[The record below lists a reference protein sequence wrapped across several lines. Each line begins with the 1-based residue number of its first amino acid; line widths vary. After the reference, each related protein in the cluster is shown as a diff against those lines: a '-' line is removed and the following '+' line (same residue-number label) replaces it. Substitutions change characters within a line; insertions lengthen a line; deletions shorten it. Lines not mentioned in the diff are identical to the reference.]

1 MQETKVPKSRRA
13 SRARGLQ
20 HLAPMTELPA
30 QSPAQSSAKSRRSSG
45 RASRGAHHQKRGTI
59 DPRPPLS
66 RACRAVVVQPN
77 DCDVVLPPRATRR
90 RSYRPPRGK
99 NPQARILIRCLR
111 SRRAARHER
120 VAPLRTGA
128 TAAPKVYGAAAKAV
142 SRPLHRGRL
151 RLSPA
156 TPSTGRGPLLMT
168 NSRLTQRHVEVQRQL
183 RYFVDAAA
191 VDSPRVRIAVTSST
205 APRRRP
211 RTKHEHRSRR
221 STLCSAFEANNPKVP
236 YLATDPAVVDVLKD
250 VFDDSASSQGSW
262 DWSET
267 RERLMAQQDDDAVV
281 RDTMT
286 TRHLADVMTRR
297 HGDGAVASEGLFVAP
312 ES

>member
-1 MQETKVPKSRRA
+1 MQRNSVPKPRRA
-13 SRARGLQ
+13 LRSLGRQ
-20 HLAPMTELPA
+20 HLAPITEPPA
-30 QSPAQSSAKSRRSSG
+30 SPAKSSANSRRRSSG
-45 RASRGAHHQKRGTI
+45 RSPRGAHHQRRGII
-59 DPRPPLS
+59 DPRPPPS
-66 RACRAVVVQPN
+66 RACRAVVVQP
-77 DCDVVLPPRATRR
+77 DCDVVLPSRATRR

-120 VAPLRTGA
+120 VASLRTGA
-128 TAAPKVYGAAAKAV
+128 TAAPIVYGAAAKAV

-151 RLSPA
+151 RLPPA
-156 TPSTGRGPLLMT
+156 TPSTGRGPVLMT
-168 NSRLTQRHVEVQRQL
+168 NGRLTQRHVEVQRQL

-191 VDSPRVRIAVTSST
+191 VDSLRVRIAVTSST

-221 STLCSAFEANNPKVP
+221 STLILAFEANNPKIP
-236 YLATDPAVVDVLKD
+236 HLAQDPAIVDVLND
-250 VFDDSASSQGSW
+250 VLDDSASSQGSW
-262 DWSET
+262 AWSET
-267 RERLMAQQDDDAVV
+267 RERLMDLQDDDAVE

-286 TRHLADVMTRR
+286 VRHLADVMTR
-297 HGDGAVASEGLFVAP
+297 HGDGAVAPEGHFLAP